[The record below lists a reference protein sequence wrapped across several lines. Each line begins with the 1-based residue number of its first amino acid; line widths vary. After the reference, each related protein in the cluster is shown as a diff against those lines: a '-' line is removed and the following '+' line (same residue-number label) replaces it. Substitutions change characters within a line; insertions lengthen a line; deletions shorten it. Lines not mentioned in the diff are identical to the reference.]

1 MEENSRKRIL
11 SHENCR
17 NKLQNSSFVFDI
29 YPLCVW
35 ISDKTILVFDN
46 FITFQCLDIC
56 RNTLSR
62 VWFITPQ
69 CFDTPFC
76 V

>member
-1 MEENSRKRIL
+1 MSNEKGCSQFFQI
-11 SHENCR
+11 
-17 NKLQNSSFVFDI
+17 SSSIVFDI
-29 YPLCVW
+29 CSLRVW
-35 ISDKTILVFDN
+35 ISDKTTLVFDN
-46 FITFQCLDIC
+46 FITFQFLDIC

>member
-1 MEENSRKRIL
+1 MKQAVVSFSKISR
-11 SHENCR
+11 
-17 NKLQNSSFVFDI
+17 SFVFDI
-29 YPLCVW
+29 YSLGVW
-35 ISDKTILVFDN
+35 ISDKTILLFN
-46 FITFQCLDIC
+46 NSISFQCLDIC

-69 CFDTPFC
+69 CFDTPFR

>member
-1 MEENSRKRIL
+1 MKHAVVSFSKI
-11 SHENCR
+11 S
-17 NKLQNSSFVFDI
+17 SSFVFDI
-29 YPLCVW
+29 YPLRVW
-35 ISDKTILVFDN
+35 ITDKTILVFDN

-69 CFDTPFC
+69 CFDTPFR